1 MIDETLQAAQD
12 NATSSVH
19 RCKHCRGETRFDAK
33 LQRMLCLHCGQ
44 TATAGGRGD
53 KIKLYDVDKGL
64 AGAETLGYGL
74 SSRTA
79 KCGECGALVHFG
91 AKRIA
96 NRCAFCGSPQV
107 LELKTSR
114 QVIKPESLIPFRID
128 EAGATQALAGWLHSL
143 RFRPSDL
150 LREARVGRLTGVY
163 VPYWSFAAKAHS
175 DWTAE
180 AGYHYYETE
189 TYTETNAQGE
199 TETKTRE
206 VQRTRWEP
214 ASGSRE
220 DKEEDLLVCAS
231 AGAREQLL
239 PLAESFETK
248 LLVPYAPEYLVGW
261 VAEEYSV
268 ELATAWLQAK
278 DSIESSQHVRCS
290 RDVPGHEQRRLSVTT
305 VIKAPQFR
313 HVLLPIWVSAYRY
326 RGKIY
331 RFLINGQTGR
341 LSAEAP
347 PYSVL
352 KLSLL
357 AAAVFIV
364 IMALSVLVW
373 SFFETKPPSD
383 SQRPVHPFSTPEWK
397 AFEEKAR
404 EDIQQLREQRDREH

>member
-1 MIDETLQAAQD
+1 MNDETLQLAQD
-12 NATSSVH
+12 NATSSAH
-19 RCKHCRGETRFDAK
+19 RCKHCRGETRYDAK
-33 LQRMLCLHCGQ
+33 LQCMRCLHCGQ
-44 TATAGGRGD
+44 TATAGGRGG

-64 AGAETLGYGL
+64 AGAEALGYGL
-74 SSRTA
+74 SSRIA

-91 AKRIA
+91 ATRIA

-128 EAGATQALAGWLHSL
+128 EAEATQALAGWLHGL

-150 LREARVGRLTGVY
+150 LREARVGRLTGMY
-163 VPYWSFAAKAHS
+163 VPYWAFTAKAHS
-175 DWTAE
+175 EWTAE

-231 AGAREQLL
+231 AAAREDLL
-239 PLAESFETK
+239 PFAESFETK

-278 DSIESSQHVRCS
+278 GSIESSQHFRCS
-290 RDVPGHEQRRLSVTT
+290 RDVPGQEQRGLSVTT
-305 VIKAPQFR
+305 VITAPRFR
-313 HVLLPIWVSAYRY
+313 HVLLPVWISAYRY
-326 RGKIY
+326 RGQIY
-331 RFLINGQTGR
+331 RFLINGQTGQ

-364 IMALSVLVW
+364 VMALSVLIW
-373 SFFETKPPSD
+373 SFIEAKPHSNP
-383 SQRPVHPFSTPEWK
+383 QRPVDPFSTPEWK
-397 AFEEKAR
+397 AFQEKAH
-404 EDIQQLREQRDREH
+404 EDIQKLREQRDRER